1 MTSLRRAWAGP
12 LGAVKPHTDVGPRL
26 RIADR
31 LAAAVLVLA
40 AISAVA
46 GLVVVGLYRDTEEM
60 VRQARAADAVT
71 LMVAVPALGF
81 GLLRARAG
89 SLAGRLLVLAALGY
103 LAYNYAIFGFSVV
116 ITAMTPVHLA
126 ILGLATW
133 ALVLTLFGLDT
144 ITVDRA
150 ATARL
155 PRRAVGGFLIVV
167 AALFALLWLGEIA
180 GAISSGQL
188 PSSVA
193 ELGLPT
199 SAIYALD
206 LAFALPLIA
215 LAGWWLLRDERQG
228 RASALAALT
237 WLALMGLSVLAIFAV
252 DAAAGVASAS
262 GADALVPAAIF
273 ATITGVAALFAI
285 VGFMSLGHTATP

>member
-1 MTSLRRAWAGP
+1 MNNAP
-12 LGAVKPHTDVGPRL
+12 LLQATALCK
-26 RIADR
+26 
-31 LAAAVLVLA
+31 
-40 AISAVA
+40 S
-46 GLVVVGLYRDTEEM
+46 YR
-60 VRQARAADAVT
+60 
-71 LMVAVPALGF
+71 
-81 GLLRARAG
+81 
-89 SLAGRLLVLAALGY
+89 S
-103 LAYNYAIFGFSVV
+103 
-116 ITAMTPVHLA
+116 
-126 ILGLATW
+126 
-133 ALVLTLFGLDT
+133 GLDT

-180 GAISSGQL
+180 GAISSGLL
-188 PSSVA
+188 PTSVTD
-193 ELGLPT
+193 LGLPT
-199 SAIYALD
+199 SAVYALD

-215 LAGWWLLRDERQG
+215 LAGWWSLRGERNG
-228 RASALAALT
+228 PASALAALS
-237 WLALMGLSVLAIFAV
+237 WLVLMGLSVLAIFAV